1 MLANVR
7 DFSIIVLAL
16 ESLVVGGLLVW
27 LIWEVRSLTKVLKD
41 EIRPIL
47 TSTQE
52 TVNTVRGTTTFVSE
66 NVVAPFIKVQGYV
79 AGARAVVDSLR
90 GRGKSF

>member
-90 GRGKSF
+90 GRGKSL